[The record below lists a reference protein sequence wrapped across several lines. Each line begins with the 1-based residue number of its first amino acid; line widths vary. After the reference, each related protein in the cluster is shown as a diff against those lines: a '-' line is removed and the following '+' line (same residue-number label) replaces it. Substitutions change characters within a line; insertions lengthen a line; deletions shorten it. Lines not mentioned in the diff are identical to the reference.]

1 MCGDSYRIM
10 NKYFYDLH
18 IHSCLSPCA
27 DDDMTPNNIAGM
39 AALNGLQVVALTDH
53 NSAKNC
59 PAFFEACK
67 RQGLIAIAG
76 VELSTSEDVHLV
88 CLFPELDAAMEF
100 DRALEAHLAPIKNKP
115 HIFGNQLILNAEDEP
130 IGEVDKLLIT
140 GTDMWAGEAIE
151 FARAFGAHVHPAHID
166 RISNGMIAVLGD
178 IPFEYGFNCVEF
190 NDKVNAKEYYGNY
203 ASIKDMSMVI
213 SSDAHH
219 LWDINEAINCFEI
232 DDEPYSSALVRRK
245 IFEKLTEKNM

>member
-1 MCGDSYRIM
+1 M

-18 IHSCLSPCA
+18 VHSCLSPCA

-53 NSAKNC
+53 NTAKNC

-67 RQGLIAIAG
+67 RQGIIAIAG
-76 VELSTSEDVHLV
+76 VELSTAEDIHLV

-100 DRALEAHLAPIKNKP
+100 DRALEAHLAPVKNRP
-115 HIFGNQLILNAEDEP
+115 DIFGNQLILNALDEP
-130 IGEVDKLLIT
+130 IGEVDRLLIT
-140 GTDMWAGEAIE
+140 ATDMWAGDAIE
-151 FARAFGAHVHPAHID
+151 FARSFGAHVHPAHID
-166 RISNGMIAVLGD
+166 RTSNGMIAVLGD
-178 IPFEYGFNCVEF
+178 IPTEYNFSCVEF
-190 NDKVNAKEYYGNY
+190 KDGDTAEEYYSKY
-203 ASIKDMSMVI
+203 PSIKNTSMVV

-219 LWDINEAINCFEI
+219 LWDINEAKNFFMV

-245 IFEKLTEKNM
+245 IFDVLGH